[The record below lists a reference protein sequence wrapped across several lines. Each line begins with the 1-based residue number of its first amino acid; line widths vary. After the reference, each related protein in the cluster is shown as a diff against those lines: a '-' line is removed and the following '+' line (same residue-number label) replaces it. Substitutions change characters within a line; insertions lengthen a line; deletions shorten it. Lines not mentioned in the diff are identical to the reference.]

1 MMKHTYKITGMTC
14 DNCKEKITSALKSV
28 SGITQVEINR
38 EKGLAEISMSEH
50 IQTLVMQEVLTNLG
64 DYSISMDMGA
74 SMKQMTKNK
83 NHIKDLM
90 TLFIIVGAILLFSV
104 LTTFLMNQ
112 DFGFGMRMFMGG
124 FFVVFGTLKVLKLKD
139 FAIAYKEY
147 DIVAKRSNIYAHAY
161 PFIELGLGIL
171 YFTNLVPFIS
181 NIVTIIV
188 MGIGAIGVYRKL
200 LKKEEIPCACLGTVF
215 KVPMTWVT
223 LIEDM
228 LMVVM
233 AIIMLIL
240 M

>member
-1 MMKHTYKITGMTC
+1 MKHTYKITGMTC

>member
-1 MMKHTYKITGMTC
+1 
-14 DNCKEKITSALKSV
+14 
-28 SGITQVEINR
+28 
-38 EKGLAEISMSEH
+38 MSEH
-50 IQTLVMQEVLTNLG
+50 VQTQVMQDALTGLG
-64 DYSISMDMGA
+64 DYSISMDMGT
-74 SMKQMTKNK
+74 SMKQVTKNK

-90 TLFIIVGAILLFSV
+90 PLFIIVGAILLFSV
-104 LTTFLMNQ
+104 IITFLMNQ
-112 DFGFGMRMFMGG
+112 DFSFGMRIFMGG

-147 DIVAKRSNIYAHAY
+147 DIIAKRSNIYAHAY

-171 YFTNLVPFIS
+171 YFINLVPFIT
-181 NIVTIIV
+181 NIITIIV
-188 MGIGAIGVYRKL
+188 MGIGATGVYIKL

-223 LIEDM
+223 LVEDL
-228 LMVVM
+228 LMVAM